1 MSKMRARAHDLNAEA
16 KEKTAQIVTLIE
28 ERSAAIIH
36 QREFSRHSEIA
47 QLEYDILAIHAAITK
62 AYELADAEEAS
73 R

>member
-1 MSKMRARAHDLNAEA
+1 MSKMRARAHELDAEV

-28 ERSAAIIH
+28 ERSAAIID

-62 AYELADAEEAS
+62 AYELAEAEEAS